1 MAAAPNKPIAKRTA
15 PETSLES
22 RYEGVRKRPRGRFAA
37 EIRDPFKSIL
47 AWLNKS
53 MSPED
58 AARTNA
64 AAAVRANAAIARA
77 TPPPPCVQTP
87 PSRVQTPPPP
97 RVLTPPRVHTPPS
110 LGASVLPRPRPI
122 SSQYF
127 YDLGGKW
134 RVSLDWSGHQPRG
147 QQH

>member
-22 RYEGVRKRPRGRFAA
+22 RYEGVRKRPRARFAA

-64 AAAVRANAAIARA
+64 AAAARANATAAARVYAAARA
-77 TPPPPCVQTP
+77 YAAVARCL
-87 PSRVQTPPPP
+87 R
-97 RVLTPPRVHTPPS
+97 
-110 LGASVLPRPRPI
+110 ASKAKTNFLSIFLRFGRKMEGFTRLVRSSAPRPAALVAPLSPAI
-122 SSQYF
+122 
-127 YDLGGKW
+127 
-134 RVSLDWSGHQPRG
+134 VPG
-147 QQH
+147 QRIR